1 MLVGNRLE
9 GREPAPLRVFLVD
22 DEEHNLLLFQ
32 RSLKPY
38 NYDLRCFRD
47 GQEVLDALA
56 TEAPPDLILSDVMM
70 PRVNGYEMCE
80 ILKRDPRTAMVPIVL
95 VTGLNEIKDKI
106 HGLEAGADDFI
117 HKPFHPLELRARVK
131 SLLRIKTLN
140 DQLEEQNQYLASE
153 KLHLEG
159 LVRERTAELEDLTIG
174 PVAALEKA
182 NKMNDTDTGNHIKR
196 VCNYSELLA
205 RGLGLDPQMCNRI
218 GRYASLHDVGKV
230 GISDHILKKPGK
242 LTDDELKEMKRHTIY
257 GYELLAVAGADV
269 IAQNIAL
276 CHHEWFDGTGYPYG
290 FAAERIPIEARI
302 VALADVFDALTNK
315 RCYKDAFS
323 YDTARRMIVDE
334 RGRHFDPAIVDILLQ
349 RESEVHAIQDAFR
362 DLVVSESV
370 ELISFD
376 TPPKHLI
383 DSLS

>member
-1 MLVGNRLE
+1 MLVGLRQE
-9 GREPAPLRVFLVD
+9 ERGPAQLRVFLVD

-56 TEAPPDLILSDVMM
+56 AGPLPDLILSDVMM

-80 ILKRDPRTAMVPIVL
+80 TLKRDPRTAMVPIVL

-140 DQLEEQNQYLASE
+140 DQLEAQNQLLASD
-153 KLHLEG
+153 KLRLEG

-174 PVAALEKA
+174 LVAALEKA

-196 VCNYSELLA
+196 VCNYSDLLA
-205 RGLGLDPQMCNRI
+205 RGLNLDPQMCLRI

-230 GISDHILKKPGK
+230 AIPDHILKKPGK
-242 LTDDELKEMKRHTIY
+242 LTETETKEMRRHTVY
-257 GYELLAVAGADV
+257 GYELLVVAGADI

-276 CHHEWFDGTGYPYG
+276 CHHEWFDGTGYPYRLRG
-290 FAAERIPIEARI
+290 DRIPIEARI

-315 RCYKDAFS
+315 RCYKDAYS
-323 YDTARRMIVDE
+323 YDEAKRMILDE
-334 RGRHFDPAIVDILLQ
+334 RGRHFDPDIVDILLQ
-349 RESEVHAIQDAFR
+349 REDEVHAIQDAFR
-362 DLVVSESV
+362 DLVVSESLEEV
-370 ELISFD
+370 TLD
-376 TPPKHLI
+376 APPKHLM
-383 DSLS
+383 D